1 MYGTSAYAQAP
12 FASAGGNTFQ
22 VAVSES
28 ASALATFS
36 AAATF
41 STAFTAS
48 ASSTDTTAAS
58 FLVQTNISETASS
71 LDATASS
78 FQIRSSVSETA
89 SISDGYSATASFL
102 ASTLNTTSSTA
113 NFSSL
118 PNYAVSV
125 QETASSAFT
134 TASTPTYAAN
144 VLLTASSA
152 DETVCTFAFLADV
165 NETTDAADTLNTQL
179 TYPNMVS
186 EAAIL
191 VESPVSASVNFA
203 VSVVAQSLSTASSFI
218 ATSNFACT
226 VVETGTS
233 QDIFFGRFLWN
244 DIDDTQIPGW
254 TDILQPQIIDDIAV
268 FGGANFGVLAYTAEL
283 KQNYNPNP
291 ATWNPI
297 DDTQSPNWTDIPT
310 V

>member
-22 VAVSES
+22 VSVSES

-36 AAATF
+36 SVPNYAVSFA
-41 STAFTAS
+41 AS
-48 ASSTDTTAAS
+48 ASSTDTTASS
-58 FLVQTNISETASS
+58 FLVQSNIAETASS
-71 LDATASS
+71 QDTTTASFQIGTNVVETASS
-78 FQIRSSVSETA
+78 
-89 SISDGYSATASFL
+89 SDSFSAAASFL
-102 ASTLNTTSSTA
+102 ASTLNTASSTA

-125 QETASSAFT
+125 QEAASGNISTSA
-134 TASTPTYAAN
+134 TPTYAAN

-152 DETVCTFAFLADV
+152 DETVCTFAFLANVD
-165 NETTDAADTLNTQL
+165 ETTDAADTLNTQL
-179 TYPNMVS
+179 IYPNSVS

-191 VESPVSASVNFA
+191 VESPVSASANFA
-203 VSVVAQSLSTASSFI
+203 VSVVAHSLSTVSSFI

-226 VVETGTS
+226 VVETGAS

-254 TDILQPQIIDDIAV
+254 TDILQPKIIEDIAV
-268 FGGANFGVLAYTAEL
+268 FGGSNFGVLAYTAEL
-283 KQNYNPNP
+283 RQNYNPNP
-291 ATWNPI
+291 ATWNPVQ
-297 DDTQSPNWTDIPT
+297 DQQVPNWTDIPT